1 LVDISGCQGSWR
13 ALAKRVVR
21 ATASKGV
28 LLRYSREVRRTLV
41 VAAVAA
47 CAWMAAVSAQ
57 RSDAFGASRDHD
69 AIAYS
74 TAPVANTIT
83 ALNDRLSR
91 GEAVLAFDPVS
102 GYLRAVLDALSI
114 PVESQVLVY
123 SQTSF
128 QARRIAREN
137 PRAVYFNDRVAVGWV
152 RGGDILEVA
161 VQDPRQG
168 AVFYTLPQTGGRTP
182 AFTRDDKCLSCHLS
196 WETRAVPG
204 LFVQTVFPRRSE
216 NEYANGFT
224 IDHRAP
230 LAERWGG
237 WYVTG
242 ERVPSSMGNIELLQ
256 PRMPEDGPAPVP
268 AKSSVEGAFDGRG
281 YPTLFSDVVA
291 LMLLEHQVHATNLIT
306 RAGWEFRIGSPHVR
320 EAVDELVDYLLF
332 VDEAPFPHAIK
343 GSATFA
349 EVFAAEGP
357 RDRNGR
363 SLREFDLTTRLFR
376 YPLSYMI
383 YSPGF
388 EGLPGEVK
396 AMARTRLETVLSGKD
411 LHEKYA
417 HLTPA
422 TRRAIQQIL
431 ADTLPST

>member
-1 LVDISGCQGSWR
+1 
-13 ALAKRVVR
+13 
-21 ATASKGV
+21 
-28 LLRYSREVRRTLV
+28 
-41 VAAVAA
+41 
-47 CAWMAAVSAQ
+47 MAAVSAQ

-74 TAPVANTIT
+74 TAPVANAIT
-83 ALNDRLSR
+83 ALNDKLSR
-91 GEAVLAFDPVS
+91 GEAVLTFDPVS
-102 GYLRAVLDALSI
+102 GYLRSVLDALTI

-128 QARRIAREN
+128 QARRISRDN

-161 VQDPRQG
+161 VQDPQQG
-168 AVFYTLPQTGGRTP
+168 AVFYTLPQTGGSTP

-224 IDHRAP
+224 IDHRVP

-242 ERVPSSMGNIELLQ
+242 ERVPSSMGNLELLQ

-268 AKSSVEGAFDGRG
+268 AKASLEGAFDGRG
-281 YPTLFSDVVA
+281 YPTLLSDVVA

-306 RAGWEFRIGSPHVR
+306 RAGWEHRIGSPHV
-320 EAVDELVDYLLF
+320 EAAVNELVDYLLF
-332 VDEAPFPHAIK
+332 VDEAPLPHAIQ
-343 GSATFA
+343 GSSGFTTA
-349 EVFAAEGP
+349 FAAQGP
-357 RDRNGR
+357 RDSKGR
-363 SLREFDLTTRLFR
+363 SLREFDLTTRMMR

-388 EGLPGEVK
+388 EGLPADVK
-396 AMARTRLETVLSGKD
+396 AMARARLGHVLSGKD
-411 LHEKYA
+411 THEKYA
-417 HLTPA
+417 HLTAA
-422 TRRAIQQIL
+422 TRLAIQQIL
-431 ADTLPST
+431 ADTIPPT